1 MRLCFSAG
9 KMIMKGLLSLIATL
23 ALAAGCTAA
32 PALQPAVAATPDT
45 TSVIRKLQNRWSQCL
60 EPSYRI
66 ARTKTPDKNAAAEM
80 AFAACASEEQALAS
94 FVNTQVP
101 AAYSGIP
108 ALRAGVKQV
117 LVEKGHLEI
126 YPER

>member
-1 MRLCFSAG
+1 
-9 KMIMKGLLSLIATL
+9 MIMKGLLSLIATL

>member
-9 KMIMKGLLSLIATL
+9 KMIMKGLLSLITTL

-32 PALQPAVAATPDT
+32 PAPQPAVAATPDT

-66 ARTKTPDKNAAAEM
+66 ARTKTPDKNAATEM
-80 AFAACASEEQALAS
+80 AFAACASEEQALTS
-94 FVNTQVP
+94 LVNTQVP
-101 AAYSGIP
+101 AAYNGIA
-108 ALRAGVKQV
+108 ALRAGMKQV
-117 LVEKGHLEI
+117 LIEKGHLEI
-126 YPER
+126 LPEQ